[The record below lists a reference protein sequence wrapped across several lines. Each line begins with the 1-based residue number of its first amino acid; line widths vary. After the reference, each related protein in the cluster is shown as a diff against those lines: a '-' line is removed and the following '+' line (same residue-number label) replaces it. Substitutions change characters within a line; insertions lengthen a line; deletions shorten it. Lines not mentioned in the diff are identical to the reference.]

1 LLLQMVGSIQT
12 EIKQSKPLT
21 PEQEVLLTLQRTA
34 DAFDRRLVEV
44 LKPFGISGTQY
55 NVLRILRGAGKEGLP
70 CGAIGERMVT
80 RDPDITRLLDR
91 LDKMGFV
98 ARARGQRDRRVVT
111 TTITEAGMKLLK
123 QLDKPVQE
131 TGTELVK
138 NLSKAQMQQLVEL
151 LDLARGAGQ

>member
-1 LLLQMVGSIQT
+1 MVGSIQT

-138 NLSKAQMQQLVEL
+138 NMSKAQMQQLVEL